1 MRKVLIV
8 DDERLIA
15 DTLVIIFQNAGYQ
28 ARAAYSAEE
37 AAEIFASWF
46 PDFALIDVILPGMN
60 GINFAILLK
69 EQFPDC
75 KVSLFSGQAETNDL
89 LKEANAQGHS
99 LQILAKPVAPAE
111 LLSIA
116 AKELQLPLPPAPPP
130 HTD

>member
-1 MRKVLIV
+1 MLG
-8 DDERLIA
+8 LSSGNTP
-15 DTLVIIFQNAGYQ
+15 TLPAASALTISLRQ
-28 ARAAYSAEE
+28 AT
-37 AAEIFASWF
+37 SWF

-69 EQFPDC
+69 EQFPAC